1 MFPGLY
7 GRAFQPPASAASIK
21 ADLGASR
28 GRNAVATI
36 RELQDRIDRLLLANI
51 AMWSLVR
58 EKIGL
63 TEEDLLERVRQI
75 DLSDGEEDGKLRTQV
90 VRCAKCKRVMSH
102 RHRTCLYCGA
112 DKLDPTAFDAA
123 L

>member
-7 GRAFQPPASAASIK
+7 GRASQPPPSAAEIK
-21 ADLGASR
+21 SDLSVSTA
-28 GRNAVATI
+28 RNAAATI
-36 RELQDRIDRLLLANI
+36 RELEDRLDRLLLANI

-58 EKIGL
+58 EKTGL

-75 DLSDGEEDGKLRTQV
+75 DLSDGQEDGKLRTQV
-90 VRCAKCKRVMSH
+90 VRCAKCDRVMAR